1 MGLACSRSGD
11 YIADEVSSDIPDRE
25 IYEFLKQSVEE
36 TQPGY
41 VPSQHHLLFRSQQH
55 KKSNHKSKLTELNN
69 SEAGAGSY
77 YSTRLLLRRHTIR
90 LAEEGFSGTHIYA
103 MRWAAGLPGKQQKSD
118 QQQQQQ
124 QRGLGQEQC
133 PREQQ
138 HQQQQQQLLIS
149 EAMISTARPED
160 REPKSIVS
168 ANSTQSSTDEARDTD
183 PILSIN
189 HLFQPSTMAAT
200 PKRKGTFFC
209 SPGNPSLT
217 VDDAIFTHTHE
228 HIDLVHQSSSII
240 SSSSRPRTVVQLSI
254 GSRYRKSTT
263 FLSPTW
269 D

>member
-41 VPSQHHLLFRSQQH
+41 VPSQHHLLFRSQQQQQRIGHNNNNNH
-55 KKSNHKSKLTELNN
+55 KKSSHHKSKLLTELNN
-69 SEAGAGSY
+69 NDAGAGSY
-77 YSTRLLLRRHTIR
+77 FSTRLLLRRHTIR
-90 LAEEGFSGTHIYA
+90 MAEEGFSGTHIYA
-103 MRWAAGLPGKQQKSD
+103 MRWATAGLPGQPQKSD
-118 QQQQQQ
+118 QQQQH
-124 QRGLGQEQC
+124 QRGGLCQEQC

-138 HQQQQQQLLIS
+138 HQQQQQLLIS

-168 ANSTQSSTDEARDTD
+168 ATSYQSSTDEAHDTD

-200 PKRKGTFFC
+200 PKRKGTFFFVHLVT
-209 SPGNPSLT
+209 PGLA
-217 VDDAIFTHTHE
+217 VDDPNFTLSRTHARTY
-228 HIDLVHQSSSII
+228 
-240 SSSSRPRTVVQLSI
+240 RPGFIHYHYHFAPRHL
-254 GSRYRKSTT
+254 
-263 FLSPTW
+263 
-269 D
+269 